1 MEPERRLERIGGQ
14 ELIKN
19 GILWLVTIAAAL
31 IAASAGAAT
40 LEDVK
45 RNGIVHCGVSQDLP
59 GFSSADKNGYW
70 IGLDVDICRALAAA
84 ILGSAANAKFAAMS
98 TVERFTALQSGKAF
112 GRISGLKGDFSDQ
125 ALPRTSRTA
134 GIYWSRKSALKMH
147 SKSSLS
153 LTSSNRGIFRLDYMA
168 VVLNSGDAQAIRGT
182 LTPTGNWGAYNPK

>member
-14 ELIKN
+14 ALIKN
-19 GILWLVTIAAAL
+19 GIFWLVTIAAAL

-70 IGLDVDICRALAAA
+70 VGLDVDICRALAAT

-98 TVERFTALQSGKAF
+98 TVERFTALPSGKAF
-112 GRISGLKGDFSDQ
+112 GRISGLKGNFSDE

-134 GIYWSRKSALKMH
+134 GIYWSRKSALKMLEVVAVFDELE
-147 SKSSLS
+147 K
-153 LTSSNRGIFRLDYMA
+153 RGIFRLDYMA
-168 VVLNSGDAQAIRGT
+168 VVLNSGNAQAISGT